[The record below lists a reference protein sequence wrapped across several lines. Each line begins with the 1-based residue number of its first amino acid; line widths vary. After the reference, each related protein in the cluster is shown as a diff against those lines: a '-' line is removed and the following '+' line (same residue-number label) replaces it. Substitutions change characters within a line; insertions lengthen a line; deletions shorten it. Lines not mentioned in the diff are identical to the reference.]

1 MASVFDKYG
10 VPTADGALE
19 APIQPKLSYRYKV
32 AFVGFGGL
40 TDTFALTKN
49 VVTADI
55 PNFSQEPQV
64 IDSYVS
70 RYYVFGKHEFETF
83 NVTLRNDANNTVANM
98 VQAQLD
104 SQHNTFEQSNAPNAG
119 AVKFNTKILMLDGSN
134 GEDVQILE
142 GWHITGCWL
151 SNVTWG
157 ELNYAEGTP
166 VQISLTIRPDNAF
179 HIVDQGALGD
189 EQSADFTNSTAATE
203 GTEISST
210 GNTSAV

>member
-1 MASVFDKYG
+1 MSSVYDKYG

-19 APIQPKLSYRYKV
+19 APIQPKLSYRFKV

-40 TDTFALTKN
+40 TDTFGLTKN
-49 VVTADI
+49 VVSAAI
-55 PNFSQEPQV
+55 PNFEQEPQE

-70 RYYVFGKHEFETF
+70 RYYVFGKHTFGTF
-83 NVTLRNDANNTVANM
+83 NVTLRNDANNTVANI

-104 SQHNTFEQSNAPNAG
+104 SQHNAFEQSNAPNAG

-142 GWHITGCWL
+142 GWHMTGCWL
-151 SNVTWG
+151 SSVEWG
-157 ELNYAEGTP
+157 ELNYSEGSP
-166 VQISLTIRPDNAF
+166 VQISLTIRPDNSF
-179 HIVDQGALGD
+179 HIVDQELMGD
-189 EQSADFTNSTAATE
+189 EESVSFTNSTAATE